1 MTLPLARF
9 RDLLDA
15 YGAEPLRWPD
25 AERDAALALL
35 ETSAEARAALDAE
48 ARFDALL
55 DAGPALAPSPALAA
69 RILAAAP
76 QARLTPGERLK
87 AFWDDLFP
95 SVPVWKPAA
104 GLALAA
110 ALGAWA
116 PAAALPALGLSAGTI
131 ATAESET
138 AEIGPDGLFLPDY
151 GFDEDNA

>member
-15 YGAEPLRWPD
+15 FGAEPLRWPE

-35 ETSAEARAALDAE
+35 ESSAEARAALEAE

-55 DAGPALAPSPALAA
+55 DEGPALAPSPALAR
-69 RILAAAP
+69 RILAATP
-76 QARLTPGERLK
+76 QARLTLGERLK
-87 AFWDDLFP
+87 AFWDDLFRP
-95 SVPVWKPAA
+95 CRSGNRRRPRAR
-104 GLALAA
+104 GGTRR
-110 ALGAWA
+110 LG
-116 PAAALPALGLSAGTI
+116 PAAALPALGLTAGTI